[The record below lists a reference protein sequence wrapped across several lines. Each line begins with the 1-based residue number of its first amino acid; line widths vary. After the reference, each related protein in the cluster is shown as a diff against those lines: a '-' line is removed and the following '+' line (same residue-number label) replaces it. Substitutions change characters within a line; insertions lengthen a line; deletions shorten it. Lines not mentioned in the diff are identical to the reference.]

1 MTRARRPNWSRP
13 LPRPLVIPTVMPPK
27 PPADGRKVIGHLPA
41 AIRAKST
48 WQHVARYLAARISPG
63 RPLLYFFFCLA
74 SCRCSISLNT
84 LSASSAVGFFN
95 LHFEAVKFDLY
106 LASGSALL
114 SRKGIGIHLPA
125 HSPAKY
131 FAMASRSPSL
141 STFMNF
147 GMSPLLV
154 RSPSAKLRMDAAR

>member
-1 MTRARRPNWSRP
+1 M
-13 LPRPLVIPTVMPPK
+13 PRPLVISTVMTLK
-27 PPADGRKVIGHLPA
+27 TLADVRKLIGHLPA
-41 AIRAKST
+41 ATRAKST
-48 WQHVARYLAARISPG
+48 WRHVARCLAARISPG
-63 RPLLYFFFCLA
+63 RPILYFFFCLA
-74 SCRCSISLNT
+74 SCRCSIGLEYPVSFFR
-84 LSASSAVGFFN
+84 GRFFN

-106 LASGSALL
+106 FASGSALL
-114 SRKGIGIHLPA
+114 SLKGIGIHLPA